1 MITDDPFGQDRLGIL
16 GGMGSAATAHFLH
29 TLAQRSSAAADQDHV
44 PFALLS
50 CPEIPDRSSAVE
62 TGDARVPAMIRARL
76 RQLEQAGCG
85 AVAIP
90 CNTAHYWRHDFTA
103 SLQVPLIDMV
113 SVTAEHAARLG
124 ARNAVVLGT
133 RSTIRYRLYD
143 AALKDFGVQPIDISD
158 EVVHSTHSAIALAK
172 SGNLDS
178 SSKHL
183 AYSLAASRALHPD
196 VIILGCTELPMVLPA
211 ATKDAD
217 LIDSTTCLAD
227 ACIHWW
233 RSRLELAA
241 ESTDLT
247 WLQLSR

>member
-1 MITDDPFGQDRLGIL
+1 MIMDGPIGQGHLGLL
-16 GGMGSAATAHFLH
+16 GGMGSEATAHFLR
-29 TLAQRSSAAADQDHV
+29 TLAQRSSAVADQDHV
-44 PFALLS
+44 PFTLLS

-62 TGDARVPAMIRARL
+62 TGDASVPAMIRARL

-143 AALKDFGVQPIDISD
+143 AALKDFGIQPIDISD
-158 EVVHSTHSAIALAK
+158 EVVHSHTLPLPLPSLETSIVHQ
-172 SGNLDS
+172 S
-178 SSKHL
+178 SWHTL
-183 AYSLAASRALHPD
+183 WRRVVRY
-196 VIILGCTELPMVLPA
+196 ILT
-211 ATKDAD
+211 
-217 LIDSTTCLAD
+217 
-227 ACIHWW
+227 
-233 RSRLELAA
+233 
-241 ESTDLT
+241 
-247 WLQLSR
+247 